1 MTHPGPAGGIP
12 PFLAEIVVH
21 LRRRQIQVGIDDL
34 RDLRNALRADFG
46 LRSSADLRELCV
58 ALWAGSLPE
67 AEVIRAVFAS
77 LAGIPEWRAGTPAS
91 PGSVLPDVPH
101 EPAAGKAGDV
111 VSQDE
116 GKAPY
121 SHGAH
126 AESVRTENSG
136 PGPLRTG
143 TRERGLQL
151 VPQYPLAAREV
162 AQAWRHLR
170 RPVRSGPPAELD
182 VAASIRERALR
193 GVATPPVVVP
203 RRRNAVRLMLLIDR
217 NGSMAPF
224 HGYIDF
230 VVAAIRDAA
239 RIDDVLPTYFHDVP
253 GSANDRSVLD
263 ADPFR
268 ADLDPVLDRIAP
280 LRGGRVYLDP
290 GLTQGIALAN
300 VLAQVTPATAVLVIS
315 DGGAARG
322 NLDVGRLL
330 DAVALL
336 KAVGPA
342 ASGTGWL
349 NPVAAQ
355 RWAGTTAEAIARHV
369 PMYPFTRQG
378 LYAVI
383 DALRGRPAPVAR
395 PL

>member
-1 MTHPGPAGGIP
+1 MTFVTCATRCGQAS
-12 PFLAEIVVH
+12 AS
-21 LRRRQIQVGIDDL
+21 
-34 RDLRNALRADFG
+34 
-46 LRSSADLRELCV
+46 SSADLRELCV
-58 ALWAGSLPE
+58 ALWAGSPPE

-91 PGSVLPDVPH
+91 PRSVLPDVPH
-101 EPAAGKAGDV
+101 EAAAGKEGNV

-116 GKAPY
+116 GEAPY
-121 SHGAH
+121 NHSAH
-126 AESVRTENSG
+126 AEPVRTESSG
-136 PGPLRTG
+136 PGPLWTG

-170 RPVRSGPPAELD
+170 RPVRSGPPTELD
-182 VAASIRERALR
+182 VAASIRERAVR

-203 RRRNAVRLMLLIDR
+203 RRRNAVRLVLLIDR

-224 HGYIDF
+224 HGYVDF

-239 RIDDVLPTYFHDVP
+239 RIDDVLPTYFHDLP
-253 GSANDRSVLD
+253 GSADDRSVLD

-280 LRGGRVYLDP
+280 LRGGRVYVDP
-290 GLTQGIALAN
+290 GLTQGIALAD
-300 VLAQVTPATAVLVIS
+300 VLAQVTPATAALVIS
-315 DGGAARG
+315 DGGAAHG
-322 NLDVGRLL
+322 ILDIGRLL

-349 NPVAAQ
+349 NPVAAR
-355 RWAGTTAEAIARHV
+355 RWTGTTAEAIARHV
-369 PMYPFTRQG
+369 PMYPFTQQG